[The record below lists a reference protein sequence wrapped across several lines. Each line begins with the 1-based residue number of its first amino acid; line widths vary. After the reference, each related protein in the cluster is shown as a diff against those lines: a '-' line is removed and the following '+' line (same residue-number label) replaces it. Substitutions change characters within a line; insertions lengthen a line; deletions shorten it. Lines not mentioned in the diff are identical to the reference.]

1 MWDEIILPGIFNNAG
16 ETPHTSNKR
25 IFGFVFC
32 ALHGSVQNR
41 AGRFFLFSMFC
52 KEFFFLQVLLSHI
65 SNPAHLSKERD

>member
-1 MWDEIILPGIFNNAG
+1 MWDEIILPRLFNNAG
-16 ETPHTSNKR
+16 GTLNTPNKR

-52 KEFFFLQVLLSHI
+52 NEFFFLQVLLSHI
-65 SNPAHLSKERD
+65 SNPADLSKERD